1 MQSNTKLGFASVSGE
16 QLTFVLHRDANHA
29 AYALHIS
36 KTSLDNCR
44 VSVQLFAAPDPT
56 IVDPKA
62 RPHKVV
68 NLANYD
74 LVVLHNKV
82 DLEQLGELRQQ
93 LLPCVENYEHSLKCA
108 KIDSIAKEPKILV
121 ANLQVLINHN
131 ELNKLG
137 DTGIQDANTTFLLH
151 VKDLMNSNSKAST
164 YLDVLIVKRRLCFD
178 RPDHHVAC
186 LSAANYNLLAPPRQM
201 KPEWWIPSLYVYC
214 ADALVVNQYIC
225 ENNLPTDVFEHVWL
239 ATTACRID
247 ETTIHQQTNHF
258 RLCFEDLYLLIAT
271 EQQALLARLEDK
283 VDYTAWLGHA
293 EQFCKMFD
301 HAFSVDQQADQAD
314 QDSQT
319 VFAKFSANLPV
330 KLRPNLFKDYQ
341 NLFELPNCSD
351 NRLAT
356 TVHETE
362 NRQQQAAS
370 FGWTG
375 DRYKEN
381 QNKIQELVDT
391 FKDYLPRYIIVE
403 HWDAISELSDVFGN
417 DLVGLA
423 QDWHK
428 HQTELQ
434 EAQDQLNT
442 LIKEQ
447 QEQTAATHKL
457 IVAEVKKQV
466 NDARI
471 HYNDL
476 LKNQWTTENW
486 VEDFFNTL
494 KSKSK
499 FDNKGD
505 DAKQRIRNN
514 VAQFIEAL
522 NDNYAAHLW
531 QPVDAKRYNQLLR
544 KRESD
549 SFERRRREPN
559 VSHIAEEDIRVVSN
573 RHLAEDQRY
582 NEYRDDPDDLPVDP
596 RRQTDSP
603 ERDVDYDS
611 HDSHDSHDDW
621 DVPLDAP
628 ANLSPTNNGHDLFD
642 KLAIFDDALLNNRAA
657 VWELVDYFGE
667 QELIKLAGMIHS
679 TNKNQNIP
687 LRAWIKNL
695 PRPTY
700 LKYTARE
707 DTRNKRITNNLE
719 AFVLCLADRN
729 HNNVRFVEPERPEF
743 DELVDNGLPG
753 GVLIEHR
760 DAIAELLDIFG
771 DDLSKLAKQLL
782 YDPDTAKSFYAHEM
796 AVRAKDKLSKLN
808 KEQHVRIDTNLTAF
822 IAAVANLSDS
832 HNSHAAGFV
841 SVNSR
846 QREPVSRQPDIV
858 NNNQDAT
865 QEKTSTVSSRVGQAS
880 PSGSTGQ
887 PLDRMPKPTTN
898 ITNTTR
904 PAANTSGSSAEIHD
918 QLVKSGTADPPAD
931 LGWLLD
937 DSNDS
942 NKLVVDAD
950 TDPVDWSLNPSLN
963 AEFSTTLLDAQTNKQ
978 QQTNDLRQIERN
990 QQQFSRIFGKHAMQ
1004 DLFLEA
1010 VLYPR
1015 YTMSHLDVWLT
1026 NVKHQLKNTAQLQ
1039 IFEKQFETETS
1050 DNQTI
1055 MKTRLLSMVRT
1066 FKTRFKFNAGAKLE
1080 SLKANIKPEVLQSLE
1095 KAVKKVTAW
1104 TDQNFDEWLQK
1115 TKFDLTDEE
1124 THRLIRLAR
1133 YWRWSPPDAKP
1144 SSVSDEK
1151 NASSRGNAAEK
1162 PDSQRRHGSPS
1173 QIFDFYNKIHDMQIE
1188 TYSSSVSKLS
1198 QANTIFRHV
1207 GKFATTYFHPTQPY
1221 VLKCAYNEEQ
1231 RQQLEKEY
1239 KLLLEM
1245 NLAKLP
1251 VPQVYEGN
1259 HDGLFKVENTYCY
1272 AMKYEGAPVSDKIGQ
1287 CSVALVKAILE
1298 TVKCLYEKGYSQY
1311 NLQASKF
1318 VVSHNKVTAVGV
1330 GTMKH
1335 VTLPSADTLAVDMH
1349 QVKRLFVKQGCKEDK
1364 IDAVVHQ
1371 VISDQ
1376 DVLQA
1381 WNTFQQVGI
1390 GKSVTTSNN
1399 SDSESIPSGTSRYG
1413 TNNKPNHDHP
1423 GGADDVVHNVG
1434 SSRDEPSD
1442 DADVDMTNDYTAD
1455 EKRPCLYDAEVDHE
1469 KSQKALD
1476 DILSG
1481 KHSAEAA
1488 KTKLF
1493 CGAEHLVW
1501 IKDMLVLKPGTWL
1514 NDAIIKSFLNL
1525 ITLPANHAIADTLTK
1540 DFILLHPYIN
1550 IKSDDKKVAPNI
1562 TKVFMPINETRY
1574 HWYFLI
1580 FDKQLNTVT
1589 VCDSLTK
1596 KDQAHVAELV
1606 AKIVKHDY
1614 LGWHDWE
1621 YNLIFEDSYPQQDNG
1636 ISCGV
1641 FVAIGIW
1648 RKVLQL
1654 GFDKEYTDFDNFEKK
1669 FDDNP
1674 KRTYWFGGE
1683 YQTARNF
1690 IGRSLLEQRIH
1701 DQHDKIPPAS
1711 RPVSNSPSLT
1721 SPGGQPPD
1729 DSDAWSA
1736 SHSPAGHGGRS
1747 ASPSPSKTASQAS
1760 DAAKPSPPVV
1770 RRPHTSLTSP
1780 GHYVIRGEILDYLL

>member
-1 MQSNTKLGFASVSGE
+1 
-16 QLTFVLHRDANHA
+16 
-29 AYALHIS
+29 
-36 KTSLDNCR
+36 
-44 VSVQLFAAPDPT
+44 
-56 IVDPKA
+56 
-62 RPHKVV
+62 
-68 NLANYD
+68 
-74 LVVLHNKV
+74 
-82 DLEQLGELRQQ
+82 
-93 LLPCVENYEHSLKCA
+93 
-108 KIDSIAKEPKILV
+108 
-121 ANLQVLINHN
+121 
-131 ELNKLG
+131 
-137 DTGIQDANTTFLLH
+137 
-151 VKDLMNSNSKAST
+151 
-164 YLDVLIVKRRLCFD
+164 
-178 RPDHHVAC
+178 
-186 LSAANYNLLAPPRQM
+186 
-201 KPEWWIPSLYVYC
+201 
-214 ADALVVNQYIC
+214 
-225 ENNLPTDVFEHVWL
+225 
-239 ATTACRID
+239 
-247 ETTIHQQTNHF
+247 
-258 RLCFEDLYLLIAT
+258 
-271 EQQALLARLEDK
+271 
-283 VDYTAWLGHA
+283 
-293 EQFCKMFD
+293 MFD

-330 KLRPNLFKDYQ
+330 KLRSNLFKDYQ

-370 FGWTG
+370 FGWAG

-391 FKDYLPRYIIVE
+391 FKNYLPRYIIVE
-403 HWDAISELSDVFGN
+403 HWDAISELSDVFGD

-471 HYNDL
+471 HYNYL

-549 SFERRRREPN
+549 SFERRRREAN
-559 VSHIAEEDIRVVSN
+559 VSPIAEEDVRFVSN

-582 NEYRDDPDDLPVDP
+582 NEYRDDPEDLPVDP
-596 RRQTDSP
+596 RQLTDSP

-611 HDSHDSHDDW
+611 HDDW

-628 ANLSPTNNGHDLFD
+628 DNLSQNNKTHDLFD

-657 VWELVDYFGE
+657 VLELVDYFGE
-667 QELIKLAGMIHS
+667 QELIKLTDMIHS
-679 TNKNQNIP
+679 KKNNQNIP

-700 LKYTARE
+700 SKYTGRE

-729 HNNVRFVEPERPEF
+729 HNNVRFVEPERLEF

-753 GVLIEHR
+753 GVLTEHR
-760 DAIAELLDIFG
+760 DAIAELLEIFG

-782 YDPDTAKSFYAHEM
+782 YDPDTAKSFYTDEM
-796 AVRAKDKLSKLN
+796 AVRAKDKLSKLK
-808 KEQHVRIDTNLTAF
+808 KEQQVRIDTNLQAF

-832 HNSHAAGFV
+832 HDSHAVGFV

-846 QREPVSRQPDIV
+846 QREPVSRQPEIV
-858 NNNQDAT
+858 NNNQVAT
-865 QEKTSTVSSRVGQAS
+865 QGKTSTVSHQSGRVGRTS
-880 PSGSTGQ
+880 PSGSTDQ
-887 PLDRMPKPTTN
+887 HLDGMPDPTTNTTN

-904 PAANTSGSSAEIHD
+904 PDTAANKSSNSAGIHD
-918 QLVKSGTADPPAD
+918 PLVKSGTADPPAD

-1231 RQQLEKEY
+1231 RQQLAKEY

-1245 NLAKLP
+1245 NVAKLP
-1251 VPQVYEGN
+1251 VPHVYKGN
-1259 HDGLFKVENTYCY
+1259 YDGLFKVENTYFY
-1272 AMKYEGAPVSDKIGQ
+1272 AMKYEGAPVSVKLEQ
-1287 CSVALVKAILE
+1287 CSDALVKAMLE

-1311 NLQASKF
+1311 NLQANKF

-1335 VTLPSADTLAVDMH
+1335 VALPSTDTLAVDMH
-1349 QVKRLFVKQGCKEDK
+1349 LVKRLFVKQGCKEDK

-1399 SDSESIPSGTSRYG
+1399 SDSESIPSGTSKHG
-1413 TNNKPNHDHP
+1413 TEPNHDHP
-1423 GGADDVVHNVG
+1423 AGADDVVQNVG
-1434 SSRDEPSD
+1434 SSHDAPSD

-1455 EKRPCLYDAEVDHE
+1455 PKRPCLYNAKLDHD

-1476 DILSG
+1476 DILRS
-1481 KHSAEAA
+1481 KKPLNEAA
-1488 KTKLF
+1488 KTMLFCQKDRKVYASHKDILTLRKGAWLTDQVISDFVKLALTQDNPDDPPADYFFIPPLKVTTILSNKKFKRLTRPPPNVTKLF
-1493 CGAEHLVW
+1493 V
-1501 IKDMLVLKPGTWL
+1501 
-1514 NDAIIKSFLNL
+1514 
-1525 ITLPANHAIADTLTK
+1525 
-1540 DFILLHPYIN
+1540 
-1550 IKSDDKKVAPNI
+1550 
-1562 TKVFMPINETRY
+1562 PIHKAVKAGKEEVGV

-1580 FDKQLNTVT
+1580 FDATNKTVT
-1589 VCDSLTK
+1589 VCDSMTPDMDHIKLKVKQLITHEYLHTFEQF
-1596 KDQAHVAELV
+1596 DFVNWPAELPEDRL
-1606 AKIVKHDY
+1606 IID
-1614 LGWHDWE
+1614 LE
-1621 YNLIFEDSYPQQDNG
+1621 YPKQNNSN
-1636 ISCGV
+1636 SCGV
-1641 FVAIGIW
+1641 YVAIGIW
-1648 RKVLQL
+1648 RKAL
-1654 GFDKEYTDFDNFEKK
+1654 GLDFGKDYNAFDNFENKYN
-1669 FDDNP
+1669 DNP

-1690 IGRSLLEQRIH
+1690 IGRSLLEQQIY
-1701 DQHDKIPPAS
+1701 DQHGKISPAS
-1711 RPVSNSPSLT
+1711 RPVSKSPSLT
-1721 SPGGQPPD
+1721 SPGGQPD
-1729 DSDAWSA
+1729 DSAIQDAWSA
-1736 SHSPAGHGGRS
+1736 SNGPAGHGGRS

-1760 DAAKPSPPVV
+1760 QASDAAKPSPPVL
-1770 RRPHTSLTSP
+1770 RGHTPLTSP
-1780 GHYVIRGEILDYLL
+1780 GQYVIRGEILDYLL